1 MTLRWRNGRTLR
13 VLDFDTECRPMHYS
27 EWRAESQITG
37 IAWSWI
43 GEDKVHC
50 EVLEQDL
57 SNERAMLAKFL
68 LAYDQADIVTGHY
81 IRKHDMPLLNEHAI
95 RLGLKPIKPVLTSD
109 TQADMTAIKGL
120 GKSQE
125 NLAVTLNLAADKHHM
140 TGAQWRVANALT
152 KEGQAG
158 TRKRV
163 VDDVLQHKQL
173 RQALIERG
181 WLGTPRVWRP

>member
-1 MTLRWRNGRTLR
+1 
-13 VLDFDTECRPMHYS
+13 
-27 EWRAESQITG
+27 
-37 IAWSWI
+37 
-43 GEDKVHC
+43 
-50 EVLEQDL
+50 
-57 SNERAMLAKFL
+57 MLCAFL
-68 LAYDQADIVTGHY
+68 KAYDVADIVTGHY
-81 IRKHDMPLLNEHAI
+81 IRKHDLPLLNEHAI
-95 RLGLKPIKPVLTSD
+95 RLGLPPIKPKLTSD
-109 TQADMTAIKGL
+109 TQADMTSIKGL

-125 NLAVTLNLAADKHHM
+125 NLAVTLGLSADKHHL

-181 WLGTPRVWRP
+181 WLRSPQMWRP